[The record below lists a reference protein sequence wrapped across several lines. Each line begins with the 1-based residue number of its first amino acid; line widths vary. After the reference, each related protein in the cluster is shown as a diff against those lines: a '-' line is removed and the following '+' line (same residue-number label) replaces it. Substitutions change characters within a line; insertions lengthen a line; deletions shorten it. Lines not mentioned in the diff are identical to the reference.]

1 MLKKKINFI
10 VYIFILSAFF
20 ITFGCEKSD
29 NNLVNNKLPQPGN
42 NSEINQDDLFNIDG
56 IIDPSNFGWPRTVET
71 SDGIVTIDK
80 KPERI
85 HSLSLGHTEILLGI
99 MDIKKILAGYNF
111 FVDPSIS
118 NISELSYNL
127 KEIGFD
133 PEEVI
138 GLNPDVVI
146 ASKYTDVDTIA
157 ILKDSKIPV
166 IRAELDN
173 SAEGNIPNILFM
185 GYILGAEKEAAV
197 LSEEI
202 KSRLAIINNNKPENN
217 SNRVLSITKWATIF
231 AAGSES
237 TEGGIIEQAGA
248 INAAADSGID
258 GHKEVSI
265 ESIAEINPDIILL
278 PQQKESAEEFKKE
291 LLSNPVLF
299 EVPAIKEKK
308 IFHVHPPYFTTLSH
322 WNIRGIEELSKL
334 LYTEEFV
341 SIKFEDFKNW
351 SEIE

>member
-1 MLKKKINFI
+1 
-10 VYIFILSAFF
+10 
-20 ITFGCEKSD
+20 
-29 NNLVNNKLPQPGN
+29 
-42 NSEINQDDLFNIDG
+42 
-56 IIDPSNFGWPRTVET
+56 
-71 SDGIVTIDK
+71 
-80 KPERI
+80 
-85 HSLSLGHTEILLGI
+85 

-197 LSEEI
+197 LEQAVEKGEVSEEYGLQ
-202 KSRLAIINNNKPENN
+202 KDGVYKVNLDKPPTPKQEP
-217 SNRVLSITKWATIF
+217 
-231 AAGSES
+231 
-237 TEGGIIEQAGA
+237 
-248 INAAADSGID
+248 
-258 GHKEVSI
+258 KE
-265 ESIAEINPDIILL
+265 EP
-278 PQQKESAEEFKKE
+278 KEEPEDTKKE
-291 LLSNPVLF
+291 
-299 EVPAIKEKK
+299 
-308 IFHVHPPYFTTLSH
+308 
-322 WNIRGIEELSKL
+322 
-334 LYTEEFV
+334 
-341 SIKFEDFKNW
+341 D
-351 SEIE
+351 